1 LIIEGQTCRKRK
13 AEEWDLVQAASVEGA
28 QNDAGGES
36 ANSDADNSVGKI
48 TDADIARAQQQIGV
62 PKFAF
67 NKPYNAVASSDV
79 MAHFAFACGDANPL
93 YRDRDYGATTRWRD
107 QIAPPL
113 FLHSTGTNLT
123 PKPTPEL
130 KALFKGLFR
139 GVGKYY
145 TGVAWTWWRPLFPDD
160 RAYVERTTSDIKVR
174 EQSSFSGGRTVTEVY
189 RDLYVD
195 RAGTAIGMREE
206 SYLSAEREGSKKA
219 GRYASIERQTYTP
232 EDIAKIDAVYEA
244 EVRRGAAARW
254 WDDVH
259 VGDDL
264 TPVAKGPLTM
274 VDVISMHMGLGLS
287 SSGIG
292 PLGLGYAQRKK
303 MPAFYV
309 EDRYGVP
316 DVVQR
321 VHWDHDRAQSLGLP
335 TSYDYGQMRT
345 SWLIH
350 LVTNW
355 MGDDAWLWKL
365 TCQSRAFN
373 FMGDTTICTGKV
385 VAKYVDGPH
394 HIVDLELAST
404 NQRGDN
410 TAPGTAS
417 VILPSRAGGPIVL
430 PTPDLQ
436 IRLRSSAILQEAS
449 ARNR

>member
-1 LIIEGQTCRKRK
+1 M
-13 AEEWDLVQAASVEGA
+13 S
-28 QNDAGGES
+28 
-36 ANSDADNSVGKI
+36 
-48 TDADIARAQQQIGV
+48 
-62 PKFAF
+62 
-67 NKPYNAVASSDV
+67 
-79 MAHFAFACGDANPL
+79 HFAFACGDANPL
-93 YRDRDYGATTRWRD
+93 YNDRAYGAKTRWRD

-113 FLHSTGTNLT
+113 FLHTTGTNLT

-130 KALFKGLFR
+130 KALFRGLFR

-145 TGVAWTWWRPLFPDD
+145 TGVDWTWWRPLYPDE
-160 RAYVERTTSDIKVR
+160 RVYVERSTSDIIVK
-174 EQSSFSGGRTVTEVY
+174 EKSAFSGGATVTEIY

-195 RAGTAIGMREE
+195 RAGTCVGQRLEA
-206 SYLSAEREGSKKA
+206 YLSAEREGSKKA
-219 GRYASIERQTYTP
+219 GRYAAIQRQTYTQ
-232 EDIAKIDAVYEA
+232 DDLAKIDEVYRA
-244 EVRRGAAARW
+244 ERRRGAEIRYW
-254 WDDVH
+254 EDVS
-259 VGDDL
+259 VGEEL

-274 VDVISMHMGLGLS
+274 VDIISQHMGMGLS

-292 PLGLGYAQRKK
+292 PLGLGWAQRQK

-309 EDRYGVP
+309 PDRFGVP

-321 VHWDHDRAQSLGLP
+321 VHWDHERAQELGLP

-365 TCQSRAFN
+365 SCQSRAFN

-385 VAKYVDGPH
+385 TEKRIENGH

-404 NQRGDN
+404 NQRGEN

-417 VILPSRAGGPIVL
+417 VILPSHAEGPIVL
-430 PTPDLQ
+430 PSPDLETA
-436 IRLRSSAILQEAS
+436 RRGASILDKAVT
-449 ARNR
+449 ARG